1 MQSEVSA
8 VFLLLF
14 TMQGQYQ
21 VNFTLHS
28 RNQHIRLHLSAGN
41 SLFGFGEGASWVEST
56 GGGAGE
62 LTSSVIT

>member
-28 RNQHIRLHLSAGN
+28 RSQHIRLHLSAGN
-41 SLFGFGEGASWVEST
+41 SLFGFGEGSSWVEST
-56 GGGAGE
+56 GGRE
-62 LTSSVIT
+62 S